1 MFQKISESSIPDVK
15 FTFPTIAEDYGAL
28 RPRPEKLW
36 PFFEEN
42 DHFSPQ
48 VQRTS
53 SLLISLRTKS
63 SRIPKWGLSK
73 KVWASQM

>member
-1 MFQKISESSIPDVK
+1 MLQKLSQRIIPEVK
-15 FTFPTIAEDYGAL
+15 LNFPSIAEEYGAL
-28 RPRPEKLW
+28 RPRPEKLIESFQLIF

-53 SLLISLRTKS
+53 SRLIS
-63 SRIPKWGLSK
+63 
-73 KVWASQM
+73 V